1 MAMVCK
7 MRLILYTLLV
17 LLCFS
22 CSPVSKGVVFTVD
35 GEPVS
40 LSQFE
45 QQMEK
50 EKLMVTRDFEIKYKA
65 TFGPGF
71 WTMNFGGDIPVNAL
85 RRRAKDAIVV
95 SVVKK
100 MIAREMGIIEKIGY
114 EDFLKELDSVN
125 KARTKAVKEG
135 KVIYGPV
142 TYTLE
147 MYSDYYMSTLEN
159 AIRDGISTPKSKRNE
174 ILSKYNEL
182 IQERVKKVKIDTY
195 ESEEEDMPVL

>member
-50 EKLMVTRDFEIKYKA
+50 EKLMVIRDFEIKYKA

-100 MIAREMGIIEKIGY
+100 MIAREMGLIEHIGY

-125 KARTKAVKEG
+125 KVRIKAVKEG
-135 KVIYGPV
+135 NVIYGPV

-159 AIRDGISTPKSKRNE
+159 AIRAKISTPGNTPDE
-174 ILSKYNEL
+174 ILLKYNKL
-182 IQERVKKVKIDTY
+182 IQERVKKAEVDTY
-195 ESEEEDMPVL
+195 QIDEEDAAVL

>member
-1 MAMVCK
+1 MALVCK
-7 MRLILYTLLV
+7 MKLIVYTLLV
-17 LLCFS
+17 LICFS
-22 CSPVSKGVVFTVD
+22 CSRVSKDVVFTVD
-35 GEPVS
+35 GEPIGV
-40 LSQFE
+40 SQFE

-50 EKLMVTRDFEIKYKA
+50 EKLMVIRDFEIKYKI

-85 RRRAKDAIVV
+85 RKRAKDAIVV

-125 KARTKAVKEG
+125 KVRIKAVKES

-159 AIRDGISTPKSKRNE
+159 AIRDEISTPENTPDE
-174 ILSKYNEL
+174 LLLKYNKL
-182 IQERVKKVKIDTY
+182 IQERVKRAEIDTY
-195 ESEEEDMPVL
+195 ESNEEDTPVL